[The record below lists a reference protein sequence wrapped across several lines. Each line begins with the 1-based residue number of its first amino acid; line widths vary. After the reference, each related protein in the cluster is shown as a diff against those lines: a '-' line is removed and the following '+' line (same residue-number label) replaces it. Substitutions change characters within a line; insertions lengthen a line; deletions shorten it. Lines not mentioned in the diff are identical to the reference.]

1 MTTQN
6 YTLSQFL
13 DLVQMDDFRGI
24 VNGGALMQTIVTYGV
39 PRLVHDIRGAVRM
52 SVERSENGED
62 FEVTQYITPLT
73 QETLLE
79 VY

>member
-6 YTLSQFL
+6 YTLNQFL

-24 VNGGALMQTIVTYGV
+24 VNGGALMKTIVTHGV

-52 SVERSENGED
+52 SVERSESGEG
-62 FEVTQYITPLT
+62 FEVTQYVTPLA
-73 QETLLE
+73 QEALLE

>member
-1 MTTQN
+1 MTTQTC
-6 YTLSQFL
+6 TLDEFL

-24 VNGGALMQTIVTYGV
+24 VNAGALMRTIVTHGV
-39 PRLVHDIRGAVRM
+39 PRLIHDIRGAVRM

-62 FEVTQYITPLT
+62 FQVTQYVTALS

-79 VY
+79 IH